1 MDPSNL
7 PTSTNVAPNMPP
19 SQPVRD
25 NDDKKHLISKGF
37 KNISG
42 TVLLI
47 IAAPLLAIFITAHIF
62 QPYQVDGMSMET
74 TLQNSDRLIVFK
86 LPKTISSLTGS
97 NYIPNRWDIIVFDKP
112 KSLNAPESTK
122 HLIKRV
128 IGLPGERVVVKAG
141 EVTVYNK
148 EKPDGFDPDSGK
160 EYTAGF
166 VSTQGNVDITVG
178 QNEVFV
184 LGDNRGNSSDSRI
197 FGTIPTD
204 IIVGKATAR
213 FIPINAMKKL

>member
-1 MDPSNL
+1 MDTPNI
-7 PTSTNVAPNMPP
+7 PTITNTSAPQPP
-19 SQPVRD
+19 V
-25 NDDKKHLISKGF
+25 NDQNKKHLMAKGF

-42 TVLLI
+42 TLGLL
-47 IAAPLLAIFITAHIF
+47 IAAPLLALFITAHIF

-74 TLQNSDRLIVFK
+74 TLQNSDRLIVYK
-86 LPKTISSLTGS
+86 LPKTISNLTGS
-97 NYIPNRWDIIVFDKP
+97 GYMPKRWEVIVFDKP

-128 IGLPGERVVVKAG
+128 IGLPGERIVVSEG
-141 EVTVYNK
+141 RVTIYSQSS
-148 EKPDGFDPDSGK
+148 PDGFDPDNGR
-160 EYTAGF
+160 EYSNSI
-166 VSTQGNVDITVG
+166 VSTNGDVDITVG

-184 LGDNRGNSSDSRI
+184 LGDNRGNSSDSRV
-197 FGTIPTD
+197 FGAIPTN